1 MMHQLGHADPGF
13 TLRVYTHM
21 MVRSPEGRDRLKALV
36 RGERAT
42 APPAARPLDG
52 AAYESEILR
61 VLAERGGSAPR
72 KEVMSAVGQALS
84 TRHGAA
90 DLAELPGG
98 PPRWE
103 PRVGKA
109 RSRLVRRGWLEDG
122 GRGADWRLTRAG
134 WTKVRRHN
142 PSRAMAS
149 APWHARRRPAP
160 EQKRRCADTPA
171 EGPKD

>member
-1 MMHQLGHADPGF
+1 
-13 TLRVYTHM
+13 M
-21 MVRSPEGRDRLKALV
+21 MVRATEERQRLEALV
-36 RGERAT
+36 RGERAAT
-42 APPAARPLDG
+42 PPAARPLEG

-61 VLAERGGSAPR
+61 ALAERGGSAPR
-72 KEVMSAVGQALS
+72 KEVISAVGQALS
-84 TRHGAA
+84 SRHGAA
-90 DLAELPGG
+90 DLAELPSG

-134 WTKVRRHN
+134 WTKVRRHT
-142 PSRAMAS
+142 PSRVIGTS
-149 APWHARRRPAP
+149 APRHARRSPAP
-160 EQKRRCADTPA
+160 EQKRRCAGTHA